1 MNALPALKK
10 LAAGNKRYV
19 AERYAKI
26 NIGFGRRFELS
37 EGQHPFAIIL
47 GCSDSRIPPEII
59 FDQGLGDLFVI
70 RTAGQVVDDVVLGS
84 IEYAVEHFGVRLIVV
99 LGHEGCGA
107 IKAALQDEYI
117 PCHISTITN
126 KIKPAVEK
134 AKTQIGDLLI
144 NAIIANIE
152 LNVYKLETL
161 SPILHEALMNKGL
174 LIIGA
179 IYDMQGGNVSF
190 EHYHSKQLEPH
201 DR

>member
-19 AERYAKI
+19 AERYTKT
-26 NIGFGRRFELS
+26 NIGFDRRLELS
-37 EGQHPFAIIL
+37 EGQHPFAIVL
-47 GCSDSRIPPEII
+47 GCSDSRTPPEII

-70 RTAGQVVDDVVLGS
+70 RTAGQVVDDIVLGS
-84 IEYAVEHFGVRLIVV
+84 IEYAVEHLGVRLIVV

-107 IKAALQDEYI
+107 VKAALQDEYV
-117 PCHISTITN
+117 PYYISAITN

-161 SPILHEALMNKGL
+161 SPILQEALMNKGL

-179 IYDMQGGNVSF
+179 IYDIRGGNVSF
-190 EHYHSKQLEPH
+190 EHYHSNHL
-201 DR
+201 